1 MKIFERKQFDIK
13 GRVLPK
19 ESFRLARD
27 AEEYKIDPSRV
38 TKVIEAAE
46 KNLLDPIPALTLSM
60 YRNYLEQGSTTVY
73 GAPYRER
80 MEMAMNLFLAEYV
93 TDSGKYIDKLADVI
107 WAMLDESTWM
117 LPEHTP
123 HNPAK
128 ETQHHKVPGAVG
140 DKYPHGLELGS
151 AYRSGLIALIHHF
164 MKDKL
169 DEISPL
175 ISERIVY
182 ELKRRT
188 IDAFLNHKFWWMGTG
203 GNKVNNWCPWII
215 SNVLLTVSLVED
227 DMGRRERTVELAL
240 EYLDNFI
247 NWYPEDGGCEEGPT
261 YWNAGAACLYDC
273 LELLDDMTDGYVSIF
288 DEPFIKAMG
297 EYEARVNISGNYFV
311 NFADSRSTARLNA
324 EMLQRFGKR
333 CSSDILY
340 SFGFAMNENN
350 AWFDTAI
357 SYRTFRSLITPPI
370 HSDGFEPCAARDTY
384 LPHLKIMALRD
395 TERPDEGVFFAMKGG
410 HNEESHNHNDVGS
423 FIVYRNGK
431 PVLIDAGVGT
441 YTRQTFSKDR
451 YKIWSMQS
459 LYHNLASF
467 DGVGQHQGAKFAS
480 KNEVYDADA
489 RSLTL
494 DITDAYEEE
503 CGLLSYIRSGSLHDG
518 VVTVSESIKLKESKE
533 IDLVFV
539 THREPRALGGGRIAL
554 AEGCVLEHDEALVA
568 EVEAFDPVGMD
579 TVQAWD
585 SEKLYRIHLKTTG
598 SRLETV
604 IRVIAE

>member
-1 MKIFERKQFDIK
+1 MRIFDKKQFDIK
-13 GRVLPK
+13 GRVLSK
-19 ESFRLARD
+19 ADFKLAREV
-27 AEEYKIDPSRV
+27 AEYKIDESRME
-38 TKVIEAAE
+38 KVIERAE
-46 KNLLDPIPALTLSM
+46 KALTSPIPMLTLSM
-60 YRNYLEQGSTTVY
+60 YRNYLEEGSTVVY
-73 GAPYRER
+73 GSPYRER

-93 TDSGKYIDKLADVI
+93 TDSGKYVDKLADVI

-151 AYRSGLIALIHHF
+151 AYRSAVIAMIHYF
-164 MKDKL
+164 LKDKF
-169 DEISPL
+169 DAISPL

-182 ELKRRT
+182 ELERRT
-188 IDAFLNHKFWWMGTG
+188 VNAFLNYKFWWMGTE

-215 SNVLLTVSLVED
+215 SNVLLTVSLTVED
-227 DMGRRERTVELAL
+227 MAKRERTVELAL

-261 YWNAGAACLYDC
+261 YWNAGAACLFDC

-311 NFADSRSTARLNA
+311 NFADSRSTAALNA

-340 SFGFAMNENN
+340 AFGNVMNENN
-350 AWFDTAI
+350 AWFDTSI

-370 HSDGFEPCAARDTY
+370 HSEGFKPCAALDTY

-395 TERPDEGVFFAMKGG
+395 STNPDEGVFFAMKGG
-410 HNEESHNHNDVGS
+410 HNDESHNHNDVGS

-459 LYHNLASF
+459 LYHNLPSF
-467 DGVGQHQGAKFAS
+467 DGVGQHQGKKYAS
-480 KNEVYDADA
+480 KNEVYDAEGRA
-489 RSLTL
+489 LTL

-503 CGLLSYIRSGSLHDG
+503 CGILSYTRGGSLKDG
-518 VVTVSESIKLKESKE
+518 VVTVTENIRLSSEKL
-533 IDLVFV
+533 IDFVFV
-539 THREPRALGGGRIAL
+539 THREPVALDGARVAL
-554 AEGCVLEHDEALVA
+554 AEGCVLEYDSRLNLEI
-568 EVEAFDPVGMD
+568 EAFEPVGMD
-579 TVQAWD
+579 TVKAWGT
-585 SEKLYRIHLKTTG
+585 EKLYRIHLKI
-598 SRLETV
+598 RAYALECTFTV
-604 IRVIAE
+604 RAE

>member
-1 MKIFERKQFDIK
+1 MKIFERKRFDIK
-13 GRVLPK
+13 GKVLSK
-19 ESFRLARD
+19 DSFRLAREVEKYEIAPERMAWVLD
-27 AEEYKIDPSRV
+27 R
-38 TKVIEAAE
+38 AE
-46 KNLLDPIPALTLSM
+46 KNLTDPIPMLTLSM
-60 YRNYLEQGSTTVY
+60 YRNYLEVGSTVVY

-169 DEISPL
+169 DAISPL

-188 IDAFLNHKFWWMGTG
+188 INAFLNHKFWWMGTE

-227 DMGRRERTVELAL
+227 DMDRRERVVELAL

-261 YWNAGAACLYDC
+261 YWNAGAACLFDC

-297 EYEARVNISGNYFV
+297 EYEARVNICGNYFL

-340 SFGFAMNENN
+340 SFGFVMNESN

-370 HSDGFEPCAARDTY
+370 HSEGFKPCAARDTY

-395 TERPDEGVFFAMKGG
+395 SETPDEGIFFAMKGG
-410 HNEESHNHNDVGS
+410 HNDESHNHNDVGS
-423 FIVYRNGK
+423 FVVYRNGK

-459 LYHNLASF
+459 LYHNLPAF
-467 DGVGQHQGAKFAS
+467 GGVGQHQGKAFAS
-480 KNEVYDADA
+480 KNEVYDKDA
-489 RSLTL
+489 RLLTL
-494 DITDAYEEE
+494 DLTDAYEAE
-503 CGLLSYIRSGSLHDG
+503 CGLTSYVRSGSLHDG
-518 VVTVSESIKLKESKE
+518 VVTVNESVKLDAERE
-533 IDLVFV
+533 IDFVLV
-539 THREPRALGGGRIAL
+539 THREPKMLDGAKIAL
-554 AEGCVLEHDEALVA
+554 AEGCVLEYDARLN
-568 EVEAFDPVGMD
+568 VEIETFDPVGMD
-579 TVQAWD
+579 TVQAWGT
-585 SEKLYRIHLKTTG
+585 EKLYRIHLKCLADSIDCTF
-598 SRLETV
+598 V
-604 IRVIAE
+604 IRAE

>member
-13 GRVLPK
+13 GKVLAK
-19 ESFRLARD
+19 DSFRLAREVD
-27 AEEYKIDPSRV
+27 EYRIDPERIGE
-38 TKVIEAAE
+38 VIEKAE
-46 KNLLDPIPALTLSM
+46 KNLTDPIPMLTLSM
-60 YRNYLEQGSTTVY
+60 YRNYLEHGSTTVY

-151 AYRSGLIALIHHF
+151 AYRSGLMALIHHF
-164 MKDKL
+164 MKDKF
-169 DEISPL
+169 DAISPL

-188 IDAFLNHKFWWMGTG
+188 VNAFLNHKFWWMGVE

-215 SNVLLTVSLVED
+215 SNVLLTVSLVEE
-227 DMGRRERTVELAL
+227 DMDKRERTVELAL

-261 YWNAGAACLYDC
+261 YWNAGAACLFDC

-297 EYEARVNISGNYFV
+297 EYEARVNICGNYFI

-370 HSDGFEPCAARDTY
+370 NSDGFKPCAARDTY
-384 LPHLKIMALRD
+384 LPHLKLMALRD
-395 TERPDEGVFFAMKGG
+395 SDSPSEGVFFAMKGG
-410 HNEESHNHNDVGS
+410 HNDESHNHNDVGS
-423 FIVYRNGK
+423 FVVYRNGK

-459 LYHNLASF
+459 LYHNLPAF
-467 DGVGQHQGAKFAS
+467 GGVGQHQGKAFAS

-489 RSLTL
+489 RTLTL
-494 DITDAYEEE
+494 DLTDAYEAE
-503 CGLLSYIRSGSLHDG
+503 CGVVSYVRCGTLNGG
-518 VVTVSESIKLKESKE
+518 VVTMTEQIKLDAEKE
-533 IDLVFV
+533 IDFIFV
-539 THREPRALGGGRIAL
+539 THREPRRLEGAKISL
-554 AEGCVLEHDEALVA
+554 AEKCDLVYDPRLA
-568 EVEAFDPVGMD
+568 CEIEAFDPVGMD
-579 TVQAWD
+579 TVKAWG
-585 SEKLYRIHLKTTG
+585 SEKLYRIHL
-598 SRLETV
+598 SIVADSIDCAFEVR
-604 IRVIAE
+604 AE

>member
-1 MKIFERKQFDIK
+1 MKIFESKKFDVK
-13 GRVLPK
+13 GKVLSK
-19 ESFRLARD
+19 EDFRLARD
-27 AEEYKIDPSRV
+27 VAEYKID
-38 TKVIEAAE
+38 TKRIEHVMEKAE
-46 KNLLDPIPALTLSM
+46 KHLLAPIPMLTLSM
-60 YRNYLEQGSTTVY
+60 YRNYLEEGSTTVY

-169 DEISPL
+169 DAISPL

-188 IDAFLNHKFWWMGTG
+188 VDAFLNHQFWWMGVS

-215 SNVLLTVSLVED
+215 SNVLLTVSLVEE
-227 DMGRRERTVELAL
+227 DMQRREKTVELAL
-240 EYLDNFI
+240 QYLDNFI

-273 LELLDDMTDGYVSIF
+273 LELLDDMTNGYINIF
-288 DEPFIKAMG
+288 DTPFIKAMG

-311 NFADSRSTARLNA
+311 NFADSRSTASLNA

-333 CSSDILY
+333 CSSDILHAFGY
-340 SFGFAMNENN
+340 AMSFNN

-357 SYRTFRSLITPPI
+357 CYRTFRSLITPMI
-370 HSDGFEPCAARDTY
+370 NAEGFKPCAARDTY

-395 TERPDEGVFFAMKGG
+395 TENPDEGVLFAMKGG
-410 HNEESHNHNDVGS
+410 NNDESHNHNDVGS

-467 DGVGQHQGAKFAS
+467 DGVGQHQGGRFAS
-480 KNEVYDADA
+480 KNEVYDAEA
-489 RSLTL
+489 RTLTL

-503 CGLLSYIRSGSLHDG
+503 CGLLSYVRGGTLKDG
-518 VVTVSESIKLKESKE
+518 VVTVTEKIKLKEAKLV
-533 IDLVFV
+533 DFVFV
-539 THREPRALGGGRIAL
+539 THREPKLLDAGRIAL
-554 AEGCVLEHDEALVA
+554 AEGCVLEYDKCLDADI
-568 EVEAFDPVGMD
+568 EAFDPVGMD
-579 TVQAWD
+579 TVKAWG
-585 SEKLYRIHLKTTG
+585 SEKLYRIHLSTRQDALDL
-598 SRLETV
+598 SFTV
-604 IRVIAE
+604 RVE

>member
-1 MKIFERKQFDIK
+1 MKIFERKEFDIK
-13 GRVLPK
+13 GRVLSK
-19 ESFRLARD
+19 DSFRLARD

-38 TKVIEAAE
+38 SKVIEKAD
-46 KNLLDPIPALTLSM
+46 KNLGDTIPELTLSM
-60 YRNYLEQGSTTVY
+60 YRNYLEEGSTTVY

-80 MEMAMNLFLAEYV
+80 MEMAMNLFIAEYV

-169 DEISPL
+169 DAISPL

-227 DMGRRERTVELAL
+227 DMERRERTVELAL

-333 CSSDILY
+333 CSSDILHA
-340 SFGFAMNENN
+340 FGYVMNESN

-370 HSDGFEPCAARDTY
+370 HSEGFKPCAARDTY

-395 TERPDEGVFFAMKGG
+395 TDSPDDGVFFAMKGG
-410 HNEESHNHNDVGS
+410 HNDESHNHNDVGS

-467 DGVGQHQGAKFAS
+467 GGVGQHQGAKFAS
-480 KNEVYDADA
+480 KNEVYDAEA

-503 CGLLSYIRSGSLHDG
+503 CGLVSYIRSGSLHDG
-518 VVTVSESIKLKESKE
+518 VVTVGESIQLKEEKE

-539 THREPRALGGGRIAL
+539 THREPMLLGGGRIAL
-554 AEGCVLEHDEALVA
+554 AEGCVLEHDSALVA
-568 EVEAFDPVGMD
+568 EVEVFDPVGMD
-579 TVQAWD
+579 TVQAWG
-585 SEKLYRIHLKTTG
+585 SEKLYRIHLKTVA
-598 SRLETV
+598 SSLETV
-604 IRVIAE
+604 VRVLAE

>member
-1 MKIFERKQFDIK
+1 MKIFENKKYDVK
-13 GRVLPK
+13 GHVLSK
-19 ESFRLARD
+19 DDFKLARD
-27 AEEYKIDPSRV
+27 EQSYTIDPKRVEKILEKAEESLVK
-38 TKVIEAAE
+38 
-46 KNLLDPIPALTLSM
+46 PIPMLTLSM
-60 YRNYLEQGSTTVY
+60 YRNYLEEGSTTVY

-80 MEMAMNLFLAEYV
+80 MEMAMQLFVAEYV

-151 AYRSGLIALIHHF
+151 AYRSSLIAIIHHF

-169 DEISPL
+169 DAISPL

-188 IDAFLNHKFWWMGTG
+188 IDTFLNYKFWWMGTG

-215 SNVLLTVSLVED
+215 SNVLLTVSLVEE
-227 DMGRRERTVELAL
+227 DMDRREKTVELAL

-261 YWNAGAACLYDC
+261 YWNAGAACFYDC

-288 DEPFIKAMG
+288 DDPLVKAMG
-297 EYEARVNISGNYFV
+297 EYAARVNICDNYFV
-311 NFADSRSTARLNA
+311 NFADSRSTARFNA
-324 EMLQRFGKR
+324 EMLRRYGRR
-333 CSSDILY
+333 CNSDIIY
-340 SFGFAMNENN
+340 SLGNAMNESN

-357 SYRTFRSLITPPI
+357 SYRTFRSLITPMAEACDFKP
-370 HSDGFEPCAARDTY
+370 HAALETY

-395 TERPDEGVFFAMKGG
+395 SEIPNEGFFFAMKGG
-410 HNEESHNHNDVGS
+410 HNNESHNHNDVGS

-431 PVLIDAGVGT
+431 PVLIDVGVGT
-441 YTRQTFSKDR
+441 YTRQTFSADR

-459 LYHNLASF
+459 LYHNLPSF
-467 DGVGQHQGAKFAS
+467 GGIGQHQGENFAS
-480 KNEVYDADA
+480 KNEIYDAGN

-494 DITDAYEEE
+494 DLTNAYETD
-503 CGLLSYIRSGSLHDG
+503 CGLVSYVRRGSLNNGVITLNESVKLDG
-518 VVTVSESIKLKESKE
+518 DRD
-533 IDLVFV
+533 IDFIFV
-539 THREPRALGGGRIAL
+539 THREPKLLSGRRISL
-554 AEGCVLEHDEALVA
+554 AENCVLEYDDGLVA
-568 EVEAFDPVGMD
+568 EIEEFDPVGLNAEI
-579 TVQAWD
+579 AWGT
-585 SEKLYRIHLKTTG
+585 EKMYRIHLKAHADAI
-598 SRLETV
+598 ECAF
-604 IRVIAE
+604 RVIQE

>member
-1 MKIFERKQFDIK
+1 MKIFERKQFDVK
-13 GRVLPK
+13 GRVLSK
-19 ESFRLARD
+19 DDFRLARD
-27 AEEYKIDPSRV
+27 VKEYKIDPSRLV
-38 TKVIEAAE
+38 KVIQKAD
-46 KNLLDPIPALTLSM
+46 KYLDAPIPMLTLSM
-60 YRNYLEQGSTTVY
+60 YRNYLEEGSTVVY

-80 MEMAMNLFLAEYV
+80 MEMAMNLFLAEYT

-151 AYRSGLIALIHHF
+151 AYRSAVIALTHHF

-169 DEISPL
+169 DAISPL

-188 IDAFLNHKFWWMGTG
+188 IDAFLNHKFWWMGAG

-215 SNVLLTVSLVED
+215 SNVLLTVSLVEE
-227 DMGRRERTVELAL
+227 DMERREKTVELAL
-240 EYLDNFI
+240 EYLDNFV

-261 YWNAGAACLYDC
+261 YWNAGAACFYDC
-273 LELLDDMTDGYVSIF
+273 LELLDDMTDGYISIF

-297 EYEARVNISGNYFV
+297 EYEARVNICGNYFV
-311 NFADSRSTARLNA
+311 NFADSRSTAHLNA

-340 SFGFAMNENN
+340 AFGNVMNANN

-370 HSDGFEPCAARDTY
+370 VSDGYKPCAATDTY

-395 TERPDEGVFFAMKGG
+395 SESPDEGVFFAMKGG
-410 HNEESHNHNDVGS
+410 HNDESHNHNDVGS

-459 LYHNLASF
+459 LYHNLPSF
-467 DGVGQHQGAKFAS
+467 GGVGQHNGAKFAS
-480 KNEVYDADA
+480 KNEVYDAEA
-489 RSLTL
+489 RTLTL
-494 DITDAYEEE
+494 DVTDA
-503 CGLLSYIRSGSLHDG
+503 
-518 VVTVSESIKLKESKE
+518 
-533 IDLVFV
+533 
-539 THREPRALGGGRIAL
+539 
-554 AEGCVLEHDEALVA
+554 
-568 EVEAFDPVGMD
+568 
-579 TVQAWD
+579 
-585 SEKLYRIHLKTTG
+585 
-598 SRLETV
+598 
-604 IRVIAE
+604 